1 MKKITLLFLLIISQ
15 VVNAQNLKE
24 YRTLLVEGE
33 DSERAAKM
41 LMDKSLTAFNTTK
54 KPIFAGFLAVGN
66 FFMAKHVFNP
76 LKKMSYFKE
85 GKNSLEYAVKSD
97 PQNIE
102 LRVMRLMSQEN
113 MPKILGYSQNI
124 AEDRQFLKKEYLKTD
139 DEDLKSHI
147 KDYLKL

>member
-1 MKKITLLFLLIISQ
+1 MKKITLLFLIIISQ

-41 LMDKSLTAFNTTK
+41 LMDKSQAAFNTTK

-85 GKNSLEYAVKSD
+85 GKNALEYAVKSD

-113 MPKILGYSQNI
+113 MPKILGYNQNI

-139 DEDLKSHI
+139 DEDLKSHV